1 MATWSERYKD
11 VVLHRLLGYLFPIIR
26 WRTRTLQQ
34 FQNLDT
40 LKSGSLF
47 KMYQSTAWT
56 YGIFFIS
63 WLCWSSLLARAQNL
77 ITHPEEVK
85 ALEEIKRSLIDPN
98 NNLRNWNRGDPC
110 TSNWTG
116 IVCSNGTSND
126 GFRHVL
132 QLQLLK
138 MELLGNLSPK
148 LGRLSN
154 LTILDFMWNNISGSI
169 PKEIGNLASL
179 ELLLLNGN
187 QLTGPLPEELGYL
200 PKLDRIQID
209 ENNISGPIPISF
221 ANLNKA
227 RHFHMNN
234 NSISGQIPPELYK
247 LPSLVHLLL
256 DNNNLSGYLPP
267 ELSQMPLLR
276 ILQLD
281 NNNFSGSTIPT
292 SYGDMPW
299 LFKLSLRNCNLQ
311 GEMPDMSRVPKLL
324 YLDLSSNKLNG
335 SIPPDRLSENITTID
350 LSNNHLTGEIPI
362 NFTGLPRLQ
371 GLLIANNLLSGSIPS
386 SIWQN
391 RTLNNTEKLTVE
403 LQNNELSNI
412 TGSTDLPPN
421 VTVWLQGNPLCLN
434 ANLVQFCGSKREDES
449 KSQSPTNSTLPCSCP
464 PPYEDSPTSDG
475 CVCVAPLLIGY
486 RLKSPGF
493 SDFFPYRFEFE
504 DYLTSGLEL
513 VRHQLYIDSLEWEE
527 GPRLKMYL
535 KLFPESFTFNDSEVQ
550 RIVNLFESWKIP
562 DAKQTIFGPYELLNL
577 TLPDDYKD
585 AIPTPQR
592 SSLSKGA
599 LAGIVLGAIAGAVT
613 LSAVV
618 FLLILRRHVRKTR
631 AISRKRRASKAS
643 MKIDGVKFFTYG
655 ELATAT
661 NNFNSSTQ
669 AGQGGY
675 GKVYKGILVDGSVVA
690 IKRAQEGSL
699 QGEKEF
705 LTEIELLS
713 RLHHRNLVSLVGYC
727 DEEWEQMLV
736 YEFMSNGTL
745 RDNLSAKAKAPLN
758 FAMRLRI
765 ALGSAKGILYLHTD
779 ANPPIFHRDIK
790 ASNILLD
797 SKYRAK
803 VADFGLSRLAPVAD
817 IEGTVP
823 NYVSTVVKGT
833 PGYLDPEYFLTHK
846 LTDKSDVYSLGVVF
860 LELLTGMQ
868 PISHGKNI
876 VREVNV
882 AYQSGMIFSI
892 IDEQMGS
899 YPSESVVKFFTLALK
914 CCQEDTDARPSMAEV
929 VRELESI
936 CSMTPEAD
944 SITADHMFTD
954 VEKVVTPPPS
964 SSSSTVKYPYVSL
977 DVSGSNLES
986 EVTPTINPR

>member
-1 MATWSERYKD
+1 
-11 VVLHRLLGYLFPIIR
+11 
-26 WRTRTLQQ
+26 
-34 FQNLDT
+34 
-40 LKSGSLF
+40 
-47 KMYQSTAWT
+47 MYQSTAWT
-56 YGIFFIS
+56 YGIFLTS
-63 WLCWSSLLARAQNL
+63 WLCWSSLLTGAQNS

-85 ALEEIKRSLIDPN
+85 ALKEIKRSLIDPN

-126 GFRHVL
+126 GYRHVL
-132 QLQLLK
+132 KLQLMKLK
-138 MELLGNLSPK
+138 LLGNLSSK

-154 LTILDFMWNNISGSI
+154 LTILNFMWNNISGSI
-169 PKEIGNLASL
+169 PIEIGNLESL
-179 ELLLLNGN
+179 ELLLLSGN
-187 QLTGPLPEELGYL
+187 QLTGPLPKELGYL
-200 PKLDRIQID
+200 PNLNILQID
-209 ENNISGPIPISF
+209 ENNISGPIPVSF
-221 ANLNKA
+221 ANLNKTG
-227 RHFHMNN
+227 HFHLNN

-256 DNNNLSGYLPP
+256 DSNNLSGYLPP
-267 ELSQMPLLR
+267 ELSKMPQLQ

-281 NNNFSGSTIPT
+281 NNNFNGTTIPA
-292 SYGDMPW
+292 SYGDMSQ
-299 LFKLSLRNCNLQ
+299 LLKLSLRNCNLQ

-335 SIPPDRLSENITTID
+335 PIPPDRLSENITTIG

-362 NFTGLPRLQ
+362 NFSGLPRLQ
-371 GLLIANNLLSGSIPS
+371 RLLIANNSLSGSIPS

-391 RTLNNTEKLTVE
+391 RTLNKMENLTVE

-421 VTVWLQGNPLCLN
+421 VTVWLQGNPLCSN
-434 ANLVQFCGSKREDES
+434 ANLVQFCGSKSEGES
-449 KSQSPTNSTLPCSCP
+449 KSQSPTNNTLLCSCP
-464 PPYEDSPTSDG
+464 PSYEDSPISDG
-475 CVCVAPLLIGY
+475 CACAAPLLVGY

-493 SDFFPYRFEFE
+493 SDFLPYRFEFE
-504 DYLTSGLEL
+504 DSLTSGLEL
-513 VRHQLYIDSLEWEE
+513 VRHQLYIDSFEWEE

-535 KLFPESFTFNDSEVQ
+535 KLFPVDNHFNHSEVQ
-550 RIVNLFESWKIP
+550 RLVTLFESWKIP
-562 DAKQTIFGPYELLNL
+562 AQPPIFGPYELLNL
-577 TLPDDYKD
+577 ILLDVYKD
-585 AIPTPQR
+585 
-592 SSLSKGA
+592 
-599 LAGIVLGAIAGAVT
+599 
-613 LSAVV
+613 
-618 FLLILRRHVRKTR
+618 
-631 AISRKRRASKAS
+631 ASKAS
-643 MKIDGVKFFTYG
+643 MKIDGVKSFTYG

-661 NNFNSSTQ
+661 NNFNSSTVT
-669 AGQGGY
+669 GQGGY

-727 DEEWEQMLV
+727 DEECEQMLV

-745 RDNLSAKAKAPLN
+745 RDNLSAKAKHPLN

-797 SKYRAK
+797 SKYTAK

-817 IEGTVP
+817 VEGTVP
-823 NYVSTVVKGT
+823 TYVSTVVRGT

-882 AYQSGMIFSI
+882 AYQSSMIFSI
-892 IDEQMGS
+892 IDGRMGS
-899 YPSESVVKFFTLALK
+899 YPFESVVKFFTLALK
-914 CCQEDTDARPSMAEV
+914 CCQEETDARPSMAEV

-936 CSMTPEAD
+936 CSRMPEAD
-944 SITADHMFTD
+944 AITADHMFTN
-954 VEKVVTPPPS
+954 VAKVVTPPPS
-964 SSSSTVKYPYVSL
+964 SSSSSRVKYPYVSS
-977 DVSGSNLES
+977 DVSGSNLVS
-986 EVTPTINPR
+986 EVMPVIKPR

>member
-1 MATWSERYKD
+1 
-11 VVLHRLLGYLFPIIR
+11 
-26 WRTRTLQQ
+26 
-34 FQNLDT
+34 
-40 LKSGSLF
+40 
-47 KMYQSTAWT
+47 MYQSTAWT
-56 YGIFFIS
+56 YAVFFIS
-63 WLCWSSLLARAQNL
+63 WLCWSSLLAGAQNPM
-77 ITHPEEVK
+77 ITLPEEVK
-85 ALEEIKRSLIDPN
+85 ALEEIKRSLIDPK

-116 IVCSNGTSND
+116 IVCYNGTSND
-126 GFRHVL
+126 GYRHVKK
-132 QLQLLK
+132 LQLLE
-138 MELLGNLSPK
+138 MELLGTLSPK

-154 LTILDFMWNNISGSI
+154 LTILSFMWNNISGSI

-200 PKLDRIQID
+200 PNLDRIQID

-221 ANLNKA
+221 ANLNKTK
-227 RHFHMNN
+227 HFHMNN
-234 NSISGQIPPELYK
+234 NSISGQIPPELYR

-267 ELSQMPLLR
+267 ELSEMPLLR

-281 NNNFSGSTIPT
+281 NNNFNGTTIPA
-292 SYGDMPW
+292 SYSDMSQ
-299 LFKLSLRNCNLQ
+299 LLKLSLRNCNMQ

-335 SIPPDRLSENITTID
+335 SIPPDRLYENITTID
-350 LSNNHLTGEIPI
+350 LSNNHLTREIPI
-362 NFTGLPRLQ
+362 NFAGLPRLQ
-371 GLLIANNLLSGSIPS
+371 RLLLANNSLSGSIPS
-386 SIWQN
+386 SIWLN
-391 RTLNNTEKLTVE
+391 RTSIEMENLTVE

-421 VTVWLQGNPLCLN
+421 VTVWLQGNPLCSN
-434 ANLVQFCGSKREDES
+434 ANLVQFCGSESEDES
-449 KSQSPTNSTLPCSCP
+449 KSQGPTNNTSHCSCP

-475 CVCVAPLLIGY
+475 CACAAPLLVGY

-493 SDFFPYRFEFE
+493 SDFLPYRSEFE
-504 DYLTSGLEL
+504 EYLTSGLEL
-513 VRHQLYIDSLEWEE
+513 VPHQLYIDSFEWEE

-535 KLFPESFTFNDSEVQ
+535 KLFPENNIFDDSEVQ
-550 RIVNLFESWKIP
+550 RIVNLFQSWEIP
-562 DAKQTIFGPYELLNL
+562 EPDEPIYGPYDLLNL
-577 TLPDDYKD
+577 TLLEVYKA

-618 FLLILRRHVRKTR
+618 FLLILRRHVRKTS

-643 MKIDGVKFFTYG
+643 MKIDGVKSFTYG

-661 NNFNSSTQ
+661 NNFNRSTL
-669 AGQGGY
+669 AGEGGY

-727 DEEWEQMLV
+727 DEELEQMLV

-745 RDNLSAKAKAPLN
+745 RDNLSAKAKGPLN

-765 ALGSAKGILYLHTD
+765 ALGSAKGILYLHKD

-797 SKYRAK
+797 SKYTVK

-823 NYVSTVVKGT
+823 TYVSTVVMGT

-860 LELLTGMQ
+860 LELLTGMR

-876 VREVNV
+876 VREVNI
-882 AYQSGMIFSI
+882 ANQSGMIFSI
-892 IDEQMGS
+892 IDGQMGS
-899 YPSESVVKFFTLALK
+899 YPSESVVKFFNLALK
-914 CCQEDTDARPSMAEV
+914 CCQEETDARPSMAEV
-929 VRELESI
+929 VRELERI
-936 CSMTPEAD
+936 CSMMPEAD
-944 SITADHMFTD
+944 AITADHMFTD
-954 VEKVVTPPPS
+954 VEKVVTRPPS
-964 SSSSTVKYPYVSL
+964 SSSSSTVRYPYVPL
-977 DVSGSNLES
+977 DHVSGSNRVS
-986 EVTPTINPR
+986 EVMPIIKPR